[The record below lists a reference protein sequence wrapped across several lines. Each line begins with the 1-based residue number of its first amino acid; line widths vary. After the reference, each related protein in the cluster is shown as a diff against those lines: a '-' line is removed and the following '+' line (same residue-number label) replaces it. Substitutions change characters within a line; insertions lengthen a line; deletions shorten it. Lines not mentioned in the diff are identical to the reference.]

1 MLEIVRWLVFVM
13 LLAGQSTAVESP
25 PPFDAPAF
33 AAPIK
38 PELTMPG
45 AAQVS
50 QVPFPLELGRTW
62 VYSQEFYAPSS
73 VHRGQIVTATSI
85 LTETVVEIV
94 QDGTTLTALVHP
106 SRELLSVPPDYPF
119 DTDVEYRDFWYVV
132 EGTELWLV
140 NETGTSPTDK
150 SVYRQLLYDFP
161 LALDKEW
168 CPDNPSY
175 PRACSSA
182 GMRRVIDAG
191 AYTTPAGTFT
201 NCYQTH
207 EYYNGGGPFIWF
219 CPGVGIVA
227 ETYDHG
233 GTPFGNRKTLI
244 DYRVLQ
250 Q

>member
-13 LLAGQSTAVESP
+13 LLTGQSTVVESP
-25 PPFDAPAF
+25 SMIDAPAL

-38 PELTMPG
+38 PELTTPSTV
-45 AAQVS
+45 QVS
-50 QVPFPLELGRTW
+50 TVPFPLELGRTW
-62 VYSQEFYAPSS
+62 VYSQEFYATSN

-85 LTETVVEIV
+85 LTETVVELV

-106 SRELLSVPPDYPF
+106 SRELLYVPIDYPS
-119 DTDVEYRDFWYVV
+119 DTDVEYRDFWYIVD
-132 EGTELWLV
+132 GNLLWKATEV
-140 NETGTSPTDK
+140 GNSPTGK
-150 SVYRQLLYDFP
+150 NVYRQLLYDFP
-161 LALDKEW
+161 LVLDKEW

-207 EYYNGGGPFIWF
+207 EYYNSGGPFIWF

-233 GTPFGNRKTLI
+233 GTPFGDRKTLI